1 MLIPVYINGILYHFP
16 NEISILEACR
26 SIGIKIPRFCYH
38 ENLSIAGNC
47 RMCLVE
53 LNEVAKPIVAC
64 STDILE
70 NMIIYTESPMVLKAR
85 ENVLEFLLLNHP
97 LDCPICD
104 QAGECDLQDQAIFF
118 GSNLGRNYFNKRG
131 VEDKNLNHIIKT
143 IMTRCIHCTKC
154 VRFGEEICGVKFFG
168 TLNRGTNTEIGNYLI
183 KLSLSEISANV
194 IDLCPVGALT
204 LKTSLFQIRPWEI
217 QLIESIDLSD
227 SLGSNI
233 YLTYRGL
240 DLFRI
245 VPKKNKYINESWISN
260 KARFYF
266 ELMSKRT
273 VSTSAITIANIF
285 TQQIKSPILFLVN
298 ADLDLRTL
306 SSLKKISQKTFKIS
320 TKLLSSTPVQTNF
333 YSWNTKLKVN
343 SISQHKNFTYF
354 LITTNLQA
362 EMPLLNIRVKAQI
375 KNGSTAVALNG
386 TYISNFPTQFVK
398 FSIFDVIH
406 LIKGTHSFFS
416 KLFFTTESILF
427 TNKATYDRLDLSF
440 LHILKK
446 KKIKYYSISNF
457 CNTESANILNF
468 KKFNFKEFQYS
479 LQIFGLALDDTYL
492 IRKFIPKFPQFYW
505 VNQFPS
511 NLLSLLPIQSW
522 ISLDINQ
529 TPGLYLNLEQRV
541 QKFSLIQQDF
551 KLSILNFI
559 SFVASNIKINVSNPS
574 KFFINFS
581 FINSIWVFNEL
592 KESNKYLYL
601 FDNYKIYFSFFN
613 FFLISSALHSYKLL
627 PSKFI
632 LEDPYRT
639 SLQLKYSR
647 TLTKSSQL
655 IRMEASFR

>member
-53 LNEVAKPIVAC
+53 VNEVAKPIVAC

-85 ENVLEFLLLNHP
+85 ENILEFLLLNHP

-118 GSNLGRNYFNKRG
+118 GNNFGRNYFNKRG
-131 VEDKNLNHIIKT
+131 VEDKNINHIIKT

-154 VRFGEEICGVKFFG
+154 VRFGEEICGIKFFG

-204 LKTSLFQIRPWEI
+204 LKTSPFQIRPWEI
-217 QLIESIDLSD
+217 QLVESIDLAD
-227 SLGSNI
+227 SLGTNI

-240 DLFRI
+240 DLFRV

-260 KARFYF
+260 KGRFYF
-266 ELMSKRT
+266 ELMTKKS
-273 VSTSAITIANIF
+273 VSTSSTTISNIF
-285 TQQIKSPILFLVN
+285 THVIKSPILFLFN
-298 ADLDLRTL
+298 SDLDLKTL
-306 SSLKKISQKTFKIS
+306 YFLKNFSRKNSKIASKLLNSTALKTNFFAWNSKISINTLNKKKLYTF
-320 TKLLSSTPVQTNF
+320 
-333 YSWNTKLKVN
+333 
-343 SISQHKNFTYF
+343 F

-362 EMPLLNIRVKAQI
+362 EMPLLNIRLKSYI
-375 KNGSTAVALNG
+375 KQGSNSIALNG
-386 TYISNFPTQFVK
+386 YYTSNFPTQFIK
-398 FSIFDVIH
+398 FSILEVLQ
-406 LIKGTHSFFS
+406 LIKGTHFLLS
-416 KLFFTTESILF
+416 KLFFTTENIIF
-427 TNKATYDRLDLSF
+427 TNKATYNRLDLSF
-440 LHILKK
+440 IQLLNN
-446 KKIKYYSISNF
+446 KIKYYSISNS
-457 CNTESANILNF
+457 CNAEGANLLNF
-468 KKFNFKEFQYS
+468 KKFNLKEFKYS
-479 LQIFGLALDDTYL
+479 AQIFALGLDDTYF
-492 IRKFIPKFPQFYW
+492 IRKFLQQFSQFFW

-511 NLLSLLPIQSW
+511 NILSFLPIESW
-522 ISLDINQ
+522 VNIEINQ
-529 TPGLYLNLEQRV
+529 IPGLYLNLEQRV
-541 QKFSLIQQDF
+541 QKFSLIQQEY
-551 KLSILNFI
+551 KLSILNF
-559 SFVASNIKINVSNPS
+559 SLFVFLTFNKKILNTS
-574 KFFINFS
+574 KLFLNLNFK
-581 FINSIWVFNEL
+581 NTIWVLNEL
-592 KESNKYLYL
+592 KESNNQVYL
-601 FDNYKIYFSFFN
+601 FDNKNYYYSFFN
-613 FFLISSALHSYKLL
+613 NLLISSSQHFYKLL

-647 TLTKSSQL
+647 TLSKSSQL
-655 IRMEASFR
+655 IRMEASLK